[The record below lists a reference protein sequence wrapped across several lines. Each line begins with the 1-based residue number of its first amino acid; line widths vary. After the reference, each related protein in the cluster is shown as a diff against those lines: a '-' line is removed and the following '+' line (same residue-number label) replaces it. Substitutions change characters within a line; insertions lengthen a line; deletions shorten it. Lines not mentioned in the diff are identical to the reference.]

1 MGVGLYFTDEELA
14 CNLRPFFS
22 EDKRFSID
30 FQSWFAKSKQ
40 TSQGFVVQVEDR
52 RFLIDVYT
60 GLVLRELE

>member
-14 CNLRPFFS
+14 CNLRPYFES
-22 EDKRFSID
+22 EKRFTID
-30 FQSWFAKSKQ
+30 FKSWFAKSKQ

-60 GLVLRELE
+60 GLVLRELK